1 MAEKVGDVKINVD
14 GISFNVVKCLSLS
27 GDLVDMIK
35 AYSGGKYNYMKSR
48 MGVAI
53 RDSDYNFLESPF
65 GSEALS
71 KLHNYHFLHDRF
83 AYVMGIS
90 DNLLYSEDTN
100 KHSNGLLFQYSCSLN
115 LKKEFPYNCKFRVY
129 YKEPYLMFEYEKY
142 LSQFSYGYGAFLI
155 ECCVK

>member
-1 MAEKVGDVKINVD
+1 MAEKVGNVKINVD

-27 GDLVDMIK
+27 GDLVSMIK
-35 AYSGGKYNYMKSR
+35 AYSGGKYNYMKSK
-48 MGVAI
+48 MGVAT

-65 GSEALS
+65 SSEALS
-71 KLHNYHFLHDRF
+71 RLYNYHFLHDRF

-90 DNLLYSEDTN
+90 NNLLYSEDTN
-100 KHSNGLLFQYSCSLN
+100 KHSNGLLFQYLSEMN
-115 LKKEFPYNCKFRVY
+115 IKRVFPCDCKFRVY
-129 YKEPYLMFEYEKY
+129 YKEPYLMFEHEGY